1 VEMHPQNEEPI
12 SLTREVSQRL
22 TERLGYTFR
31 NERTLLEALTH
42 STFAY
47 EHRQAGLISNERL
60 EFLGDAVLDQVVS
73 EFLFQ
78 QPELLSEGTMTR
90 TRALVVCENTL
101 ARLARK
107 LGIGDVLLMG
117 RGEIQTGGRSKPSNL
132 ANAMEALFGAIFL
145 DGGYDAVRH
154 IILHLLDDP
163 LRQALAGQI
172 VYDYK
177 SRLLELAQAVHASP
191 VRFAILDEQGPVHER
206 TFTAGVYVG
215 EKLIAQGNGNSKKE
229 AEQQAARFVLAL
241 LENDRSLLSE
251 PSL

>member
-1 VEMHPQNEEPI
+1 VVIRPQHEENI
-12 SLTREVSQRL
+12 GLTPETSQRL
-22 TERLGYTFR
+22 AEKLGYVFR

-47 EHRQAGLISNERL
+47 EHRQDALISNERL
-60 EFLGDAVLDQVVS
+60 EFLGDAILDQVVS

-107 LGIGDVLLMG
+107 LMIGEAVLMG
-117 RGEIQTGGRSKPSNL
+117 RGEAQTGGRSKPSNL
-132 ANAMEALFGAIFL
+132 ANAMEAIFGAVFL
-145 DGGYDAVRH
+145 DGGYETVRR

-177 SRLLELAQAVHASP
+177 SRLLELTQAVHASA

-206 TFTAGVYVG
+206 LFTAGIYIG
-215 EKLIAQGNGNSKKE
+215 DRLIAQGNGNSKKE
-229 AEQQAARFVLAL
+229 AEQQAARFALAL
-241 LENDRSLLSE
+241 LENDKSLLPE
-251 PSL
+251 

>member
-1 VEMHPQNEEPI
+1 VVIRPQHEENIGLSPE
-12 SLTREVSQRL
+12 TSQRL
-22 TERLGYTFR
+22 AEKLGYVFR

-47 EHRQAGLISNERL
+47 EHRQDALISNERL
-60 EFLGDAVLDQVVS
+60 EFLGDAILDQVVS

-107 LGIGDVLLMG
+107 LMIGEAVLMG
-117 RGEIQTGGRSKPSNL
+117 RGEAQTGGRSKPSNL
-132 ANAMEALFGAIFL
+132 ANAMEAIFGAVFL
-145 DGGYDAVRH
+145 DGGYETVRR

-177 SRLLELAQAVHASP
+177 SRLLELTQAVHASA

-206 TFTAGVYVG
+206 LFTAGIYIG
-215 EKLIAQGNGNSKKE
+215 DRLIAQGNGNSKKE
-229 AEQQAARFVLAL
+229 AEQQAARFALAL
-241 LENDRSLLSE
+241 LENDKSLLPE
-251 PSL
+251 

>member
-1 VEMHPQNEEPI
+1 MVIRPQHEENIGLSPE
-12 SLTREVSQRL
+12 TSQRL
-22 TERLGYTFR
+22 AEKLGYVFR

-47 EHRQAGLISNERL
+47 EHRQDALISNERL
-60 EFLGDAVLDQVVS
+60 EFLGDAILDQVVS

-107 LGIGDVLLMG
+107 LMIGEAVLMG
-117 RGEIQTGGRSKPSNL
+117 RGEAQTGGRSKPSNL
-132 ANAMEALFGAIFL
+132 ANAMEAIFGAVFL
-145 DGGYDAVRH
+145 DGGYETVRR

-177 SRLLELAQAVHASP
+177 SRLLELTQAVHASA

-206 TFTAGVYVG
+206 LFTAGIYIG
-215 EKLIAQGNGNSKKE
+215 DRLIAQGNGNSKKE
-229 AEQQAARFVLAL
+229 AEQQAARFALAL
-241 LENDRSLLSE
+241 LENDKSLLPE
-251 PSL
+251 